1 MEREAQNR
9 ENRKEEEGRGKANFL
24 ETLVKKKKRLKEEK
38 SIIEDL
44 ATEETGEG
52 VQAEGGCR
60 RPRVLC
66 CHHSPR
72 LTAKETGTEKLSNQ
86 AKVTESQ
93 NLSPGLSEPEV
104 CP

>member
-9 ENRKEEEGRGKANFL
+9 ENRKEEEGRGKADYL
-24 ETLVKKKKRLKEEK
+24 ETLVKKKKKRLKEEK

-60 RPRVLC
+60 RPRALC

-72 LTAKETGTEKLSNQ
+72 LTAKETEAQRS
-86 AKVTESQ
+86 
-93 NLSPGLSEPEV
+93 
-104 CP
+104 